1 MWNCDYNGVGYGAG
15 YGHWF
20 FGGGIIGF
28 AITGLIITIIAVLIF
43 KLLKANQ
50 GNSSG
55 NLDKNDSLMIL
66 KMKFAKG
73 EISEEEYQNKK
84 EILSTN

>member
-1 MWNCDYNGVGYGAG
+1 MWNCGYNGAG

-20 FGGGIIGF
+20 FGGGIIGL
-28 AITGLIITIIAVLIF
+28 AITGLIIAIIAFLIF

-50 GNSSG
+50 GSSPG
-55 NLDKNDSLMIL
+55 SLDRNDSLMIL

-73 EISEEEYQNKK
+73 EINEEEYQNKK
-84 EILSTN
+84 EILSSN

>member
-1 MWNCDYNGVGYGAG
+1 MWNCGYNGA

-28 AITGLIITIIAVLIF
+28 AITGLIIAIIATLIF
-43 KLLKANQ
+43 KLFKASQSNC
-50 GNSSG
+50 SEK
-55 NLDKNDSLMIL
+55 LDKNDSLMIL
-66 KMKFAKG
+66 KVKFAKG
-73 EISEEEYQNKK
+73 EINEEEYQNKK

>member
-1 MWNCDYNGVGYGAG
+1 MWNCGYNGAG

-28 AITGLIITIIAVLIF
+28 AITGFIIAIIATLIF
-43 KLLKANQ
+43 KLIKSSQ
-50 GNSSG
+50 GNSSET
-55 NLDKNDSLMIL
+55 LDKNDSLMIL
-66 KMKFAKG
+66 KVKFAKG
-73 EISEEEYQNKK
+73 EINEEEYKNKK

>member
-1 MWNCDYNGVGYGAG
+1 MWDCGYNGTG

-28 AITGLIITIIAVLIF
+28 AITGIIIAIITVLIF
-43 KLLKANQ
+43 KLIKVNQ
-50 GNSSG
+50 GNSPE

-73 EISEEEYQNKK
+73 EINAEEYQNKK
-84 EILSTN
+84 EILNTN

>member
-1 MWNCDYNGVGYGAG
+1 MWNCGYNGAG

-28 AITGLIITIIAVLIF
+28 AITGLIIAIIAVLIF
-43 KLLKANQ
+43 KLIKANR
-50 GNSSG
+50 GNSPV
-55 NLDKNDSLMIL
+55 NHDKNDSLMIL
-66 KMKFAKG
+66 KIKFAKG

-84 EILSTN
+84 EILSIN